1 MVSSLATKLSGAA
14 TAAGITRIQRQFVAM
29 MGAQAEAVDADGVKY
44 TLLLDGIIKATI
56 IRRYGPKIMKETERE
71 VVKKN
76 DNAQPANKVKDTN
89 MDTVQGKPAFNFKSN
104 VKPKA
109 PAAPP
114 KAQAQ
119 AAPAAS
125 KAQAAPVQPKPK
137 AMVMPKV
144 NKNTL
149 SATQP
154 MAGRRAYAT
163 MAKVA
168 RLERSASPSSDR
180 SSSSASSGAS
190 FVAMETSFPPLSLP
204 AKKEPRGPLPGQA
217 DGKEAANNTLV
228 EGLPVFQPVG
238 SSHYPAHYNR
248 DDYFTKA
255 DEEVDMTLGRKPR
268 SKG

>member
-1 MVSSLATKLSGAA
+1 MKFTFF
-14 TAAGITRIQRQFVAM
+14 AGTGDV
-29 MGAQAEAVDADGVKY
+29 
-44 TLLLDGIIKATI
+44 KATI
-56 IRRYGPKIMKETERE
+56 INKPFFSVVAKKEELI
-71 VVKKN
+71 VVNNDPGHEAAKKAKAN
-76 DNAQPANKVKDTN
+76 DVN
-89 MDTVQGKPAFNFKSN
+89 FNYKE
-104 VKPKA
+104 KEAPPEQQKA
-109 PAAPP
+109 TAAAKAAAPP

-125 KAQAAPVQPKPK
+125 KAQAASVQPKPK

-248 DDYFTKA
+248 DDYLKA
-255 DEEVDMTLGRKPR
+255 DVEVDMTLGRKPR
-268 SKG
+268 SKGYIV